1 MKSIEQIQNI
11 LNENKARLARQYHV
25 RQLGLFGSW
34 VRNEQTPESDL
45 DLLVT
50 FTKKPSL
57 FQFIE
62 LENELSGLLGVKV
75 DLVMESALKP
85 RIGENIRKEVI
96 NLWKTAN
103 ILITLKIYSIPFWK
117 LKCLF
122 RIKIF

>member
-1 MKSIEQIQNI
+1 MKSSGQIKNLLI
-11 LNENKARLARQYHV
+11 ENKARLQKKYAI

-34 VRNEQTPESDL
+34 VRNEQTAESDL

-62 LENELSGLLGVKV
+62 LENELSALLGVKV

-85 RIGENIRKEVI
+85 RIGENIRKEVV
-96 NLWKTAN
+96 NL
-103 ILITLKIYSIPFWK
+103 
-117 LKCLF
+117 
-122 RIKIF
+122 

>member
-96 NLWKTAN
+96 NL
-103 ILITLKIYSIPFWK
+103 
-117 LKCLF
+117 
-122 RIKIF
+122 

>member
-1 MKSIEQIQNI
+1 MILPVMKSSGQIKNLLI
-11 LNENKARLARQYHV
+11 ENKARLQKKYAI

-34 VRNEQTPESDL
+34 VRNEQTAESDL

-62 LENELSGLLGVKV
+62 LENELSALLGVKV

-85 RIGENIRKEVI
+85 RIGENIRKEVV
-96 NLWKTAN
+96 NL
-103 ILITLKIYSIPFWK
+103 
-117 LKCLF
+117 
-122 RIKIF
+122 